1 MESMPGRI
9 GSVAPAGALHL
20 IRCARPRVPFGHPG
34 LLSAAPPGPVWWQSG
49 RSVGP
54 RAPHAQVSLA
64 RRLVS
69 VASGAGLVA
78 IRSQRQF
85 AGTSRPSFA
94 CPATR
99 QRGLRGRSGGNQVA
113 ASAYGHLDGFAS
125 PAASLLASEAA
136 ALGAYVT
143 VITNTSTKTTT
154 ATLCLWSGTKVP
166 RPDYCRAIA
175 HFRRLHYHPA

>member
-1 MESMPGRI
+1 VTVNQSPGRAMESMPGRI

-49 RSVGP
+49 RSASLREP
-54 RAPHAQVSLA
+54 RTLISLA
-64 RRLVS
+64 RRPPS
-69 VASGAGLVA
+69 A
-78 IRSQRQF
+78 
-85 AGTSRPSFA
+85 RPPGPVW
-94 CPATR
+94 C
-99 QRGLRGRSGGNQVA
+99 NQVA